1 MGGRSSLYVTTLLS
15 LITIGAITW
24 PEVTTSLNGPVTL
37 RGEYYEEN
45 YFYGENTDSAVLSK
59 ATILKSCWCKKKRK
73 KERCGV
79 AITLATVPE

>member
-37 RGEYYEEN
+37 RGEYCYEEN

-59 ATILKSCWCKKKRK
+59 ATILKSCWCKKKEK
-73 KERCGV
+73 KKDV
-79 AITLATVPE
+79 V